1 MQPTDEARRNIPL
14 LRRWRRSL
22 GTKLIAILLVAIG
35 GCFALQAYL
44 VVRLHRRHLE
54 AQTEQSALRMSDV
67 IKRSTS
73 DHMLKNDR
81 EALYRIIQTMGA
93 EPGIV
98 RIRIFN
104 QEGRISYS
112 THAAEMGTLVEKEA
126 EACYGC
132 HAHGAPL
139 AHLDRPDRIRI
150 YRTNGQRV
158 MGVINPIENQPSC
171 SSAPCHAH
179 DPNQKILGVL
189 DTNLSLAQA
198 DESLAQSEFLML
210 VYVLLAAA
218 GIAVVSGYAVLHLV
232 EAPLRTLKE
241 GTHRLALGELGF
253 QIPLPSNDEVG
264 ELAGSFNRMS
274 LELEEARSELTSWNE
289 DLERRV
295 QKKTQEL
302 QQAHAQVVQ
311 SERLASVGKL
321 AAVVAHEIN
330 NPLSGVLT
338 YAKLLRKWV
347 ERGEIGDKRLQEMR
361 DSLELIESEVRRCG
375 DVVRNMLMFARTSS
389 ASEFAWAD
397 LNDVAR
403 RALRLVQHKMEL
415 AAVRLQAELAEDLPR
430 VHCDAAQVEQVV
442 LALLINA
449 VEAMPGGGTLGVRTG
464 AHGSKATIEITDT
477 GAGIPPEVLDRI
489 FEPFVTTKDSQGLG
503 LGLAVSKQIA
513 DRHHGEL
520 DVRSTPGGTTC
531 TLVLRVGAEAPAEP
545 MEVR

>member
-1 MQPTDEARRNIPL
+1 MPRTDVPTRKIPL
-14 LRRWRRSL
+14 LRRWRLSL
-22 GTKLIAILLVAIG
+22 GTKLIVILLVAIG
-35 GCFALQAYL
+35 GCFALQAFL

-54 AQTEQSALRMSDV
+54 AQTEQSALALSDV

-81 EALYRIIQTMGA
+81 EALYRMIQTVGG

-112 THAAEMGTLVEKEA
+112 THSGEINTLVEKEA
-126 EACYGC
+126 EACYAC
-132 HAHGAPL
+132 HAHGAAL
-139 AHLDRPDRIRI
+139 VHLDRPDRIRI
-150 YRTNGQRV
+150 YRTNGTRV

-171 SSAPCHAH
+171 SNAPCHAH
-179 DPNQKILGVL
+179 DPGQKILGVL

-198 DESLAQSEFLML
+198 DSSLAQSEFLML
-210 VYVLLAAA
+210 VYVLLSAA
-218 GIAVVSGYAVLHLV
+218 GIAVVSGFAVLQLV
-232 EAPLRTLKE
+232 EVPLRTLKE
-241 GTHRLALGELGF
+241 GTDRLASGELGI
-253 QIPLPSNDEVG
+253 QIPIPSNDEVG
-264 ELAGSFNRMS
+264 VLAGSFNQMS
-274 LELEEARSELTSWNE
+274 LQLEEARAELTSWNE

-295 QKKTQEL
+295 QKKTHEL

-311 SERLASVGKL
+311 AERLASVGKL

-347 ERGEIGDKRLQEMR
+347 ERGEFDDQRRHEMR

-375 DVVRNMLMFARTSS
+375 DVVRNMLMFSRSSS
-389 ASEFAWAD
+389 ATEFAPAD
-397 LNDVAR
+397 LNDVVR
-403 RALRLVQHKMEL
+403 RALRLIQHKMEL
-415 AAVRLQAELAEDLPR
+415 AAVHLDLEAAPELPR
-430 VHCDAAQVEQVV
+430 VHCDGAQVEQVV

-449 VEAMPGGGTLGVRTG
+449 VEAMPKGGELRVRTSASDG
-464 AHGSKATIEITDT
+464 QVAIAIGDT

-489 FEPFVTTKDSQGLG
+489 FEPFVSTKDSQGLG

-513 DRHHGEL
+513 DRHHGKLE
-520 DVRSTPGGTTC
+520 VRSAPGGTTC
-531 TLVLRVGAEAPAEP
+531 TLVLPIGVAEP
-545 MEVR
+545 VEAR